1 MWSPMR
7 EFFENQSCLEL
18 ANKELMRRGDKE
30 CNSVRESYKSVG
42 VFMIQGE
49 PPLLLGPVESK

>member
-1 MWSPMR
+1 MR